1 MAKIKMEV
9 PYSQI
14 PNDIFECGLSRSE
27 LVVYFYLA
35 RCGNQGSK
43 AFPSYN
49 KIAEKCSMSRPTAIE
64 VVKRLEK
71 YWLLKKK
78 NRQNRAKNENYS
90 NLYIVEHNI
99 PVEKILKVKEREKQE
114 KERERQEKARLR
126 QIGRTFIDASRNL
139 GADPEVTPELEEDT
153 GQKLEEASAEEAEKK
168 KKWAYAGVE

>member
-9 PYSQI
+9 PYFQI

-27 LVVYFYLA
+27 LIVYFYLA
-35 RCGNQGSK
+35 RCSNQGSK

-114 KERERQEKARLR
+114 KEREKREKARLR
-126 QIGRTFIDASRNL
+126 QIGRTFIEACQTQ
-139 GADPEVTPELEEDT
+139 GANPEITPELEEDT
-153 GQKLEEASAEEAEKK
+153 GRELEEASAKVKEKK
-168 KKWAYAGVE
+168 KKWAYAEVE